1 MLLIMKKKVMCLKIR
16 KQEMAEASNFF
27 VTAKEEILSVLDA
40 SVSGQLTS
48 LSNIAGT

>member
-1 MLLIMKKKVMCLKIR
+1 
-16 KQEMAEASNFF
+16 MAEASNFF

-48 LSNIAGT
+48 LSNIAGTLGRYGVSIYVLWYAFT